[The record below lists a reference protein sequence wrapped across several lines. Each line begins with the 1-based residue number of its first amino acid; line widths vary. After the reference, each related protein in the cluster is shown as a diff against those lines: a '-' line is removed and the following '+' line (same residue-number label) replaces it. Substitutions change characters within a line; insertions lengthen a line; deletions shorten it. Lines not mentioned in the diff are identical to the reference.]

1 MQLLSMWCE
10 WVGVR
15 FQSGHCVY
23 VTHKQE
29 GWQRSFL
36 SLGWCSS
43 GSNFR
48 NLFCPRTH
56 KRLHSGIIILVC
68 AHHQQVL
75 SSYVLFDVLF
85 PFTLLV
91 PSLFILAWI
100 CSREICI
107 SKCMCLYHHWPSMLH
122 KSLSCHAGVAHIV
135 WRRPHCA
142 WREVREATVFSS
154 WLCSCASVFTSA
166 LRREAAAAVENS
178 CIASTDP
185 PRERPGHLL
194 EWGQTYRTHCSD
206 WLQPVCK
213 KQSRGSITLACFI
226 LLFFMLTRMKII
238 GCLLRWLLMV
248 ITGTVVFWQQHKF
261 FFFPTVP

>member
-1 MQLLSMWCE
+1 MWCK

-48 NLFCPRTH
+48 NLFCPCTH

-100 CSREICI
+100 CSSEICI
-107 SKCMCLYHHWPSMLH
+107 STVNACACTTIDPQCCTKASLAMLEW
-122 KSLSCHAGVAHIV
+122 LTLCDGVPIV
-135 WRRPHCA
+135 PEERWGK
-142 WREVREATVFSS
+142 ATVFSS

-213 KQSRGSITLACFI
+213 KQSRSSITLACFI